1 VDLIDDFLLRHR
13 SSMNIPNSLS
23 RTGLEFG
30 MMKRVGVGTD
40 HWSADVNYNK
50 NMLISGIDEADCL
63 GAINMGS
70 E

>member
-1 VDLIDDFLLRHR
+1 
-13 SSMNIPNSLS
+13 MNIPNSLS